1 MSERVARSREQ
12 IARGRR
18 PAVVARVMQ
27 VNRSGLYRSP
37 KRRGRP
43 RRGPAVGPVDRTIVA
58 VARENPTDGTRMVA
72 ALASR
77 ALGRQVN
84 RKRAQRVMREQRL
97 LQRHRPLR
105 RRRRPGYFRVERPD
119 QLWHMDMTAVWVAEH
134 GWCYLNAIVDCCTR
148 EIPAWGLEL
157 RCRSEEAVAVV
168 EAGVARHG
176 IEPGQLTLGT
186 DNGSAYTSRGF
197 RAHLKDL
204 GIAHRRG
211 GYRDPESQA
220 FIESWFSKLK
230 ERCVW
235 REEFETLD
243 QARAAIGA
251 YVERYHKRP
260 HSSLNYTTPL
270 EVRQTWED
278 GRALVKQAA

>member
-12 IARGRR
+12 IAKGRR
-18 PAVVARVMQ
+18 PAVVARVLQ
-27 VNRSGLYRSP
+27 VNRTGLYRVP

-43 RRGPAVGPVDRTIVA
+43 RHGPAIGAVDRAIVA

-77 ALGRQVN
+77 ELGRQIN

-97 LQRHRPLR
+97 VQRHRPLR

-119 QLWHMDMTAVWVAEH
+119 QLWHMDMTSVWVAEH

-148 EIPAWGLEL
+148 EIPAWSLEL
-157 RCRSEEAVAVV
+157 RCRSEEAIAVV
-168 EAGVARHG
+168 DAGAARHG
-176 IEPGQLTLGT
+176 IEQGQLVLGS
-186 DNGSAYTSRGF
+186 DNGSAFTSRGF

-204 GIAHRRG
+204 GIVHRRG

-220 FIESWFSKLK
+220 FIESWFSKIK

-243 QARAAIGA
+243 QARQAVGG
-251 YVERYHKRP
+251 YVDRYHHRP
-260 HSSLNYTTPL
+260 HSSLNYRTPL

>member
-1 MSERVARSREQ
+1 VSERVARSREQ
-12 IARGRR
+12 IAKGRR

-27 VNRSGLYRSP
+27 VNRAGLYRTP
-37 KRRGRP
+37 KRRGGP
-43 RRGPAVGPVDRTIVA
+43 RRGPAVGTVDQTIVE
-58 VARENPTDGTRMVA
+58 VARQNPTDGTRMVA
-72 ALASR
+72 ALTSR
-77 ALGRQVN
+77 ELGRQVN

-105 RRRRPGYFRVERPD
+105 RRRRPGFFRVERPD
-119 QLWHMDMTAVWVAEH
+119 QLWHMDMSSVWVAEH

-148 EIPAWGLEL
+148 EIPAWSLDL
-157 RCRSEEAVAVV
+157 RCRTEESVAVLDR
-168 EAGVARHG
+168 GVARHG
-176 IEPGQLTLGT
+176 IEPGQLVLGT
-186 DNGSAYTSRGF
+186 DNGSAFTSRGF

-235 REEFETLD
+235 REEFEMLD
-243 QARAAIGA
+243 DARRVIGA
-251 YVERYHKRP
+251 YVDRYHRRP
-260 HSSLNYTTPL
+260 HSSLNYRTPV